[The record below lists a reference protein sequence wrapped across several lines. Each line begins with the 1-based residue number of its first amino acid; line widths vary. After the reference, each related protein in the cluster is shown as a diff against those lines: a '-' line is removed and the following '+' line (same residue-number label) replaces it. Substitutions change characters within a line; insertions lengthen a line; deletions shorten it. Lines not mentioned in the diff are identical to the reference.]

1 MKAFFENQ
9 ELKQKLVTEL
19 EHHQKLDAFIQGTW
33 ITSEKIEN
41 NGFKGCFYGCTM
53 QSEENPLEEFSEKY
67 NIDLWYVYLT
77 EKIFEG
83 LPDGEYQK
91 FPIEAIKVIPLGF
104 DFNKIKSRFHQE
116 ILKDQLRFCD
126 GNKKCIDAIQDC
138 INLFSVD
145 YSDITWSAARSA
157 AESAARSAAWSA
169 WSAARSAAESA
180 AWSAAESAELNYY
193 VFIKDLLFKCIKD
206 LN

>member
-91 FPIEAIKVIPLGF
+91 FPLEAIDIIPLGF

-116 ILKDQLRFCD
+116 LLKDQVRFCEGD
-126 GNKKCIDAIQDC
+126 EKCVDAIQDC

-145 YSDITWSAARSA
+145 YIDITRSAAR
-157 AESAARSAAWSA
+157 
-169 WSAARSAAESA
+169 
-180 AWSAAESAELNYY
+180 SAAESAELNYY